1 MQPLGPYA
9 PTMVVDGASLP
20 ISDYVEL
27 NGFNL
32 ASHTT
37 ALEQSVLGKPHLM
50 PVNGLALMPPT
61 VCGKRSRSN
70 SDASSY
76 SSSAASS
83 HASVFSSENEGSESG
98 YESQTSIGEQTP
110 SSSRKSSMSEGAS
123 HQQLDNLAIWRADL
137 LAAEQ
142 SERER
147 CAKRI
152 RDLQGEVVRLASEV
166 VQVASQPAQPSV
178 VAPAAA
184 TATASTSS
192 ISPASSSS
200 SSSSSSEGTKN
211 ALVDCLVDAAC
222 RTLDVIWNASSAST
236 SCDLAK
242 GKSALPLQVF
252 VRETLRRGRTSC
264 STLQAALLY
273 CVRLGEAAKQ
283 SRQMSLK
290 ESTRAA
296 GVQVEVETQPSSALL
311 GMTKEELCLV
321 RCPRRMFLASIM
333 VASKFVQDR
342 TYSNR
347 AWSKISGLP
356 VKDLGKL
363 ERAFLKAIDYRLV
376 VSEGEWEQWTAEL
389 KRAHAAQTAAA
400 SEAGNGIAARRSSL
414 SRSQS
419 DNVTGAAVALDTE
432 LRAASPRLPS
442 QVQPK
447 YRHLGEDAQQQA
459 SHGDMAL
466 PFPRAA
472 AVASAAEI

>member
-1 MQPLGPYA
+1 M
-9 PTMVVDGASLP
+9 
-20 ISDYVEL
+20 
-27 NGFNL
+27 
-32 ASHTT
+32 
-37 ALEQSVLGKPHLM
+37 
-50 PVNGLALMPPT
+50 
-61 VCGKRSRSN
+61 
-70 SDASSY
+70 
-76 SSSAASS
+76 
-83 HASVFSSENEGSESG
+83 
-98 YESQTSIGEQTP
+98 
-110 SSSRKSSMSEGAS
+110 
-123 HQQLDNLAIWRADL
+123 
-137 LAAEQ
+137 
-142 SERER
+142 
-147 CAKRI
+147 
-152 RDLQGEVVRLASEV
+152 
-166 VQVASQPAQPSV
+166 
-178 VAPAAA
+178 
-184 TATASTSS
+184 
-192 ISPASSSS
+192 
-200 SSSSSSEGTKN
+200 
-211 ALVDCLVDAAC
+211 
-222 RTLDVIWNASSAST
+222 
-236 SCDLAK
+236 
-242 GKSALPLQVF
+242 
-252 VRETLRRGRTSC
+252 RETLRRGRTSC

-389 KRAHAAQTAAA
+389 KRAHAAQTAVAA
-400 SEAGNGIAARRSSL
+400 EAGNGIAARRSSL

-447 YRHLGEDAQQQA
+447 YRHLSEDAQQQA